1 MHSFPVATRRPPSTR
16 QADRPALARRGLAGP
31 SPVRASTTPPP
42 APAALL
48 PLRRRLTAL
57 CLASSAL
64 GAGFVL
70 STGPAVA
77 APISPELGQR
87 AVALAAQEAWDPY
100 VFGAAGP
107 NAFDCSGLVQYVY
120 GRLGVAMPRT
130 SNAQYAATVP
140 VSKAEARPGDI
151 IFYKDANGVIYHDGI
166 YAGGGRMWAAPRTGQ
181 VVRLQHVYGISWMVR
196 RPSPGGRVA
205 APAVSTTLRVGS
217 TGPAVAE
224 VQRALGPPA
233 DGVFGPATA
242 AAVARFQ
249 SSRGLKADG
258 VVGPQ
263 TRQALLSGAA
273 SAPAPAPRAVAAPA
287 SARPTLRKGDRGPA
301 VVELQKGLRIGAD
314 GSLGPATH
322 AAVVALQQRAGLTQ
336 DGVVG
341 AKTWAALG
349 R

>member
-1 MHSFPVATRRPPSTR
+1 ML
-16 QADRPALARRGLAGP
+16 PA
-31 SPVRASTTPPP
+31 P

-48 PLRRRLTAL
+48 PLRKRLTAL

-64 GAGFVL
+64 GAGLVL
-70 STGPAVA
+70 GAGPAAA

-87 AVALAAQEAWDPY
+87 AVVLAAQEAGDPY
-100 VFGAAGP
+100 VYGAAGP

-140 VSKAEARPGDI
+140 VSRADARPGDI
-151 IFYKDANGVIYHDGI
+151 VFYKDANGVIYHDGI
-166 YAGGGRMWAAPRTGQ
+166 YAGGGKMWAAPRTGQ
-181 VVRLQHVYGISWMVR
+181 VVRLQDVYGSSWTVR
-196 RPSPGGRVA
+196 RPSPGGPAA
-205 APAVSTTLRVGS
+205 APAASTPASTTPSTTVSTTASTTLRVGS

-224 VQRALGPPA
+224 VQRALGLPA

-249 SSRGLKADG
+249 ASRGLKADG

-263 TRQALLSGAA
+263 TKQALLSSGTA
-273 SAPAPAPRAVAAPA
+273 APAPAPRAVAAPA

-301 VVELQKGLRIGAD
+301 VVELQQGLRIGAD
-314 GSLGPATH
+314 GSFGPATH
-322 AAVVALQQRAGLTQ
+322 TAVVALQQRARLTP

>member
-1 MHSFPVATRRPPSTR
+1 M
-16 QADRPALARRGLAGP
+16 
-31 SPVRASTTPPP
+31 PP
-42 APAALL
+42 APAPADVL
-48 PLRRRLTAL
+48 PLRKRLVAL

-64 GAGFVL
+64 GAGLVL
-70 STGPAVA
+70 GAGPAAA

-87 AVALAAQEAWDPY
+87 AVALAAQEAGDPY
-100 VFGAAGP
+100 VYGAAGP

-140 VSKAEARPGDI
+140 VSRGEARPGDI
-151 IFYKDANGVIYHDGI
+151 VFYKDANGVIYHDGI
-166 YAGGGRMWAAPRTGQ
+166 YAGGGKMWAAPRTGQ
-181 VVRLQHVYGISWMVR
+181 VVRLQDVYGSSWTVR
-196 RPSPGGRVA
+196 RPSPGGPAA
-205 APAVSTTLRVGS
+205 APAAATTASTTLRVGS

-224 VQRALGPPA
+224 VQRALGLSA

-249 SSRGLKADG
+249 ASRGLKADG

-263 TRQALLSGAA
+263 TKQALLSSGTA
-273 SAPAPAPRAVAAPA
+273 APAPAPRAVAAPA

-301 VVELQKGLRIGAD
+301 VVALQQGLRIGAD
-314 GSLGPATH
+314 GSFGPSTH
-322 AAVVALQQRAGLTQ
+322 AAVVALQKRAGLTP
-336 DGVVG
+336 DGIVG
-341 AKTWAALG
+341 AKTWTALG